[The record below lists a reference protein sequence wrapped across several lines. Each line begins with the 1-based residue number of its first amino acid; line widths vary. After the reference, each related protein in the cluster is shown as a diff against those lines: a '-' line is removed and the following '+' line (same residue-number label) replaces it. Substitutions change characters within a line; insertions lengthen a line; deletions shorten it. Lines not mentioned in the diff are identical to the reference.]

1 MTRGKRLRLGILTLA
16 VAALLLCV
24 TPTSRSL
31 TDALPQRLDDR
42 TFWTL
47 VTEFSEPNG
56 FFRSDNLVSNET
68 VFQEVIPVL
77 QKTLMPA
84 SAYVGVG
91 PDQNF
96 TYIAALKPRIAFIV
110 DIRRQNMLLHLMYK
124 ALIEESPTRVEF
136 MSKLFSRPVPG
147 TVSVNDRVDT
157 LLAAFQDEEPDGV
170 AFERSRA
177 EIYARLQ
184 QRHGFNLSRADLAGI
199 DYVFRAFYSAGP
211 EIRYSFGR
219 GAGWQPFPTYTDL
232 MVADDGLGVQRG
244 YLASEELYHA
254 LRDMEERNL
263 IVPLVGDFA
272 GPKALRSVARYL
284 DLHHATVTV
293 FYTSNVEQYLFRG
306 DPWQRFY
313 ENVAA
318 LPITS
323 RSTFVR
329 AFFPNQGRP
338 FRFQTVPPPDP
349 SSGAMPIPPG
359 FVPPQGPRSTTLLN
373 PISLLLAAYAEGHIN
388 SYYDVIGLSR
398 Q

>member
-147 TVSVNDRVDT
+147 TV
-157 LLAAFQDEEPDGV
+157 
-170 AFERSRA
+170 
-177 EIYARLQ
+177 
-184 QRHGFNLSRADLAGI
+184 
-199 DYVFRAFYSAGP
+199 
-211 EIRYSFGR
+211 
-219 GAGWQPFPTYTDL
+219 
-232 MVADDGLGVQRG
+232 
-244 YLASEELYHA
+244 
-254 LRDMEERNL
+254 
-263 IVPLVGDFA
+263 
-272 GPKALRSVARYL
+272 
-284 DLHHATVTV
+284 
-293 FYTSNVEQYLFRG
+293 
-306 DPWQRFY
+306 
-313 ENVAA
+313 
-318 LPITS
+318 
-323 RSTFVR
+323 
-329 AFFPNQGRP
+329 
-338 FRFQTVPPPDP
+338 
-349 SSGAMPIPPG
+349 
-359 FVPPQGPRSTTLLN
+359 
-373 PISLLLAAYAEGHIN
+373 
-388 SYYDVIGLSR
+388 
-398 Q
+398 